1 MNSVGS
7 TIGVLADGLGVIA
20 AADGV
25 GVTAAADRVGVGVAT
40 GRLGATDST
49 ADGVAADTA
58 GAKAGDAPALTI
70 PQVNPAISAVHSALA
85 ERRIAVEGFRRGPA

>member
-7 TIGVLADGLGVIA
+7 TVGVLADGLGVIA
-20 AADGV
+20 AADGLGAAAATEGLGV
-25 GVTAAADRVGVGVAT
+25 GVTAGAA
-40 GRLGATDST
+40 GATDRT